1 MLNILWP
8 IFIII
13 AIVYAIIFGNLENL
27 NTSIFDSIKNTITI
41 CIELLG
47 TICFWN
53 GIMNIATKTKFINYI
68 TKILEPITNYLFPK
82 INKMGLAYK
91 NINMNMVS
99 NMLGLGN
106 AATPLGI
113 NAMQELQK
121 ENKNKKELTNE
132 MKMFIIIN
140 TASIQIIPTT
150 VIAIRM
156 SLGSVKATN
165 IIVPVWIASIIAF
178 FTVVSIMKIVTK
190 IKGEK

>member
-1 MLNILWP
+1 MLNLLWP

-13 AIVYAIIFGNLENL
+13 SIVYAIIFGNLANL
-27 NTSIFDSIKNTITI
+27 NTIIFDSIKNTVTI

-53 GIMNIATKTKFINYI
+53 GIMNIATKTKFINVI
-68 TKILEPITNYLFPK
+68 TKLLEPINKFLFPK
-82 INKMGLAYK
+82 LNKNEKSYK
-91 NINMNMVS
+91 TITMNMVS

-113 NAMQELQK
+113 NAMKELQEK
-121 ENKNKKELTNE
+121 NKNKKELTNE
-132 MKMFIIIN
+132 MKMFIVIN

-156 SLGSVKATN
+156 SLGSNKATD

-178 FTVVSIMKIVTK
+178 VTVVTTMKIINNISK
-190 IKGEK
+190 EK

>member
-1 MLNILWP
+1 
-8 IFIII
+8 
-13 AIVYAIIFGNLENL
+13 
-27 NTSIFDSIKNTITI
+27 
-41 CIELLG
+41 
-47 TICFWN
+47 
-53 GIMNIATKTKFINYI
+53 
-68 TKILEPITNYLFPK
+68 
-82 INKMGLAYK
+82 MGLAYK

>member
-1 MLNILWP
+1 MLNSIWP

-13 AIVYAIIFGNLENL
+13 SIIYSILCGNLDLL
-27 NTSIFDSIKNTITI
+27 NNSIFDSISNTIKI

-53 GIMNIATKTKFINYI
+53 GIMKIATKTKFIN
-68 TKILEPITNYLFPK
+68 LITNLLKPINKFLFPK
-82 INKMGLAYK
+82 LKRKSLAYK
-91 NINMNMVS
+91 NVTMNIIS

-113 NAMQELQK
+113 NAMKELQN
-121 ENKNKKELTNE
+121 ENDNKKQLSNE
-132 MKMFIIIN
+132 MKMFILIN

-150 VIAIRM
+150 VIAIRT
-156 SLGSVKATN
+156 SFGSTN
-165 IIVPVWIASIIAF
+165 PTKIIVPVWIASIVAF
-178 FTVVSIMKIVTK
+178 ISVVTVMKLLIK

>member
-1 MLNILWP
+1 MLNLLWP

-13 AIVYAIIFGNLENL
+13 SIIFSVIFGKIDYL
-27 NTSIFDSIKNTITI
+27 NTAIFESIKNTTTL

-53 GIMNIATKTKFINYI
+53 GIMNIATKTNFINVI
-68 TKILEPITNYLFPK
+68 TKILEPLNKFLFPK
-82 INKMGLAYK
+82 LNKNEKAYK
-91 NINMNMVS
+91 IITMNMAS

-113 NAMQELQK
+113 NAMKELQD
-121 ENKNKKELTNE
+121 KNSKKNELTDE
-132 MKMFIIIN
+132 MKMFIVIN

-156 SLGSVKATN
+156 SLNSIKATN
-165 IIVPVWIASIIAF
+165 IIVPIWIASIMAF
-178 FTVVSIMKIVTK
+178 LTVIITTK
-190 IKGEK
+190 IFIKLKK

>member
-13 AIVYAIIFGNLENL
+13 AIVYAIIFGNFENL